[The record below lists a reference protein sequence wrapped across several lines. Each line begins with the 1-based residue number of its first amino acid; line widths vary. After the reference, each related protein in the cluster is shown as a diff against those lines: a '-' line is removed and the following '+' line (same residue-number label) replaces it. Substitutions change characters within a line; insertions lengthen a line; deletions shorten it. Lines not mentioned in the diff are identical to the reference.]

1 MSDVRKLV
9 TVAELLQRHEAGERI
24 FQDLYIVGNS
34 GGRIIW
40 LKHAVF
46 KQCKFSRA
54 KLPGAFLNNTELTA
68 VNFYQCDLRGAYL
81 TDSHWNAVGLNSCN
95 LGEADLRNVFMRST
109 VIKGGSLTYA
119 SALDADMRGTR
130 FSPREYLHFDV
141 RNALFTGA
149 ILPDDFDVS
158 KLVTNY
164 LTLGLAPAPEGE
176 LIMWGWKSG
185 HLVEMLVPR
194 EAKRSWAT
202 TPKLRAEYV
211 VTLSIDGD
219 ETPGTRLEHHNNSFG
234 DVLYVVGDTTRCH
247 EWNPCRWHECS
258 GGIHGFLWQAD
269 AVAWGQK
276 GF

>member
-1 MSDVRKLV
+1 MSDVRKRV
-9 TVAELLQRHEAGERI
+9 TVAELLQRYEAGERI
-24 FQDLYIVGNS
+24 FQNLHIVGNS
-34 GGRIIW
+34 GGKTAW
-40 LKHAVF
+40 LKQATFIH
-46 KQCKFSRA
+46 CKFSRA
-54 KLPGAFLNNTELTA
+54 KLPGALLSDTTLTG
-68 VNFYQCDLRGAYL
+68 VNFYQCDLRGVYWV
-81 TDSHWNAVGLNSCN
+81 DSRWNAVGLNSCN
-95 LGEADLRNVFMRST
+95 LGEADLCNVFMRST

-141 RNALFTGA
+141 CHALFTGA

-158 KLVTNY
+158 KLVTNC

-176 LIMWGWKSG
+176 LVMWGWKSG

-211 VTLSIDGD
+211 VTLSIDD
-219 ETPGTRLEHHNNSFG
+219 DDVPGVYLQCHHDRFG
-234 DVLYVVGDTTRCH
+234 DTRYTVGEITRCH
-247 EWNPCRWHECS
+247 EWDSCRWHECS
-258 GGIHGFLWQAD
+258 GGIHGFLWRED